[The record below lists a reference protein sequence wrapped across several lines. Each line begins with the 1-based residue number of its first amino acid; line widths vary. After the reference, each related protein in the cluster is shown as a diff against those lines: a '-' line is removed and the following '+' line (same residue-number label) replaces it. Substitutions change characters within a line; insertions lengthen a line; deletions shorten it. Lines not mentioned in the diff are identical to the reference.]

1 MNARNLLLAITSG
14 LLSAASFP
22 PAGVSLLAWIAWV
35 PLLLAIH
42 GRDPRPAFA
51 LGLIAGLIANLGTF
65 HWIVVVVYTYGH
77 APLVFALL
85 TLLLLSLY
93 LALYQACWAGGI
105 ARALQLGEGAAVWLG
120 AALWVGLEL
129 VRTHTISGFPWALA
143 GYSQTSFTG
152 LIQIAEWTGPYGVS
166 FLLILA
172 NLSFAAVLWR
182 RTARR
187 PVRPA
192 LQRLVLLVGGLVGVV
207 WLGGAFRQAQI
218 AVLMSEQKPIR
229 VAVVQGNIPQDLKW
243 SPENIVTS
251 LSRHLALTADAAE
264 SSPHLIVWPEAA
276 VTFFFQNEEVLA
288 DLIFKASDEAGAP
301 IFFGGSAYAEEES
314 GVPRVR
320 YYNSAFL
327 VAPGEQVE
335 GRYDK
340 IHLVPFGEYV
350 PFREQLRF
358 LSRVAT
364 GIAGADFAEGGEA
377 EVFSVA
383 GRRFG
388 ALICYESIFPELSR
402 ALVSNGADF
411 LVNITND
418 AWFGRSGAPGQH
430 LQMAIF
436 RAVENRVGIARAAN
450 TGVSALIQPTGEVM
464 ERTKLFTTTQF
475 TAPLSTRVLETF
487 YTRRGDVF
495 ASGCAILGLVA
506 IIPFRRPALPEK
518 KPVRPRKGGQ
528 TRSI

>member
-22 PAGVSLLAWIAWV
+22 PIGVAPLAWIAWV

-51 LGLIAGLIANLGTF
+51 LGFVAGLIANLGTF
-65 HWIVVVVYTYGH
+65 HWIVVVVHTYGH
-77 APLVFALL
+77 APLLFALL
-85 TLLLLSLY
+85 ALLLMSLY

-105 ARALQLGEGAAVWLG
+105 ARALQLGEGAAIWLG

-129 VRTHTISGFPWALA
+129 VRAHTISGFPWALA
-143 GYSQTSFTG
+143 GYSQAPFTS

-172 NLSFAAVLWR
+172 NLAIAAVLWR
-182 RTARR
+182 WTAGR
-187 PVRPA
+187 PVRRA
-192 LQRLVLLVGGLVGVV
+192 LRRLVLLGGLLGVV
-207 WLGGAFRQAQI
+207 WLAGAFRQAQI
-218 AVLMSEQKPIR
+218 TLLMSDEEPLR
-229 VAVVQGNIPQDLKW
+229 VAVVQGNIPQDVKW
-243 SPENIVTS
+243 SPESVVAS

-264 SSPHLIVWPEAA
+264 SFPHLIVWPEAA
-276 VTFFFQNEEVLA
+276 VTFFFQNEEALA

-301 IFFGGSAYAEEES
+301 IFFGGSAYDEEES
-314 GVPRVR
+314 GTPRVR

-350 PFREQLRF
+350 PFREQIRF
-358 LSRVAT
+358 VSRVAT
-364 GIAGADFAEGGEA
+364 GIAGADMTAGGEA
-377 EVFSVA
+377 VVFSVA

-402 ALVSNGADF
+402 ALVAKGADF

-450 TGVSALIQPTGEVM
+450 TGFSALIQPTGEVI
-464 ERTKLFTTTQF
+464 EKTKLFTMTQF
-475 TAPLSTRVLETF
+475 TAPLSTGGLETF

-495 ASGCAILGLVA
+495 AWGCAILGLAA
-506 IIPFRRPALPEK
+506 IIPFRPSGPSKRGTPPA
-518 KPVRPRKGGQ
+518 
-528 TRSI
+528 